1 MTVDQLKHLIAEAA
15 RISGEEY
22 IYVIG
27 SNALLGTVADP
38 RHEVFTR
45 SRESDIILGSNDPK
59 KADKIDYVL
68 GELSEFDNRNHYY
81 AQGLTLETPAYAPR
95 GWETRTVR
103 LPVSRDVTGLC
114 MEIHDLALSKY
125 GAGREKDLEFT
136 RALAQ
141 EGYVIKQ
148 TLLERLPLVP
158 GNEELRQRIAVRIER
173 DFSEAF
179 ENK

>member
-15 RISGEEY
+15 RITGEEY

-45 SRESDIILGSNDPK
+45 SRESDIIPGGNDPK
-59 KADKIDYVL
+59 KADQIDFML

-114 MEIHDLALSKY
+114 PACALKSTISHFPSTAPAVK
-125 GAGREKDLEFT
+125 RT
-136 RALAQ
+136 RNS
-141 EGYVIKQ
+141 
-148 TLLERLPLVP
+148 PVP
-158 GNEELRQRIAVRIER
+158 SRRKVM
-173 DFSEAF
+173 
-179 ENK
+179 